1 MKSIPRMIVMI
12 AGMGLASVPRAAG
25 NPASEAA
32 HVALAEKAD
41 LPTVRPV
48 LPSLLN
54 DRDVVE
60 PDGGDRQGPSREAER
75 EAGKTA
81 GSAADA
87 AHAANAAR
95 AAARDA
101 ARAESDQNSAAEKA
115 HENKVKSDHK
125 KPHPPHP

>member
-1 MKSIPRMIVMI
+1 MKPISTMVVI

-25 NPASEAA
+25 SPASEAA

-41 LPTVRPV
+41 LPNLRPV

-60 PDGGDRQGPSREAER
+60 PDGGDRQGPSREAKS
-75 EAGKTA
+75 EAGKSA
-81 GSAADA
+81 GSAAAA
-87 AHAANAAR
+87 AHAAAAAR

-101 ARAESDQNSAAEKA
+101 ARAEADESSAAEKA
-115 HENKVKSDHK
+115 HEKRVKQDHK
-125 KPHPPHP
+125 KPHPPH